1 MGVFLSFVTA
11 VLFALCNI
19 YNRKASRGI
28 TGLQAIVL
36 TVTLNFVFFFPL
48 GIMTKYVQGTPWP
61 NFSTILLFMLVGVLG
76 TFLGRWG
83 LFNSIALIGPSRAS
97 LIKNSA
103 PLFTIVLAF
112 LFFYQLPTLFSFI
125 GVCTIVAGIWLSGWR
140 KEEIPNST
148 PETETLLRN
157 RRWYKGIILGVAA
170 ALLFAT
176 ADIVR
181 AVSILHY
188 TDMIVATGFS
198 TLGAWLAMLVFLTF
212 RGELIARHRSH
223 YKSLDKNLVL
233 ASCYAGAAQLTNFYA
248 LKMLFVPYV
257 SALVATAPIW
267 TAVLS
272 YLMLRDDEKFGAV
285 FWMSLGLITGGAC
298 LIIGFK

>member
-1 MGVFLSFVTA
+1 MGVFFSFVTA

-19 YNRKASRGI
+19 YSRKASKGI

-36 TVTLNFVFFFPL
+36 TVTLNFLFFFPL
-48 GIMTKYVQGTPWP
+48 GVITKYIQGTPWP
-61 NFSTILLFMLVGVLG
+61 DFSTILLFLLVGVLG

-83 LFNSIALIGPSRAS
+83 LYNSIALIGPSRGS

-103 PLFTIVLAF
+103 PLFAILLAF
-112 LFFYQLPTLFSFI
+112 LFFYQLPTWLSFI
-125 GVCTIVAGIWLSGWR
+125 GIFTIMAGIWISGWK
-140 KEEIPNST
+140 KEDVQNST
-148 PETETLLRN
+148 PEKETLFQN

-170 ALLFAT
+170 AFLFAA

-181 AVSILHY
+181 AVSIQHY
-188 TDMIVATGFS
+188 SDIIIATGFS
-198 TLGAWLAMLVFLTF
+198 TLGAWLAMLVFLML
-212 RGELIARHRSH
+212 RGELVERHRSH
-223 YKSLDKNLVL
+223 FTALNKNLVL

-272 YLMLRDDEKFGAV
+272 YMMLRDDEKFGAV
-285 FWMSLGLITGGAC
+285 FWTSLGLITGGAC